1 MADKPW
7 KQFERHAASL
17 FDGKRHWA
25 NSGERVDF
33 ESEWAIG
40 QCKLV
45 KSLSLEA
52 LTKLAEEMEEE
63 AKKKGKIGVVCTKV
77 RRGSGKTS
85 PTLVTMT
92 EDCLKVLV
100 AYLVCRVLKQYKEDE
115 QRGKT
120 SEKYRPS
127 NVAHGDEDDARL

>member
-1 MADKPW
+1 MSDKPW

-33 ESEWAIG
+33 ESDWAIG

-45 KSLSLEA
+45 KTLSLEA
-52 LTKLAEEMEEE
+52 LTKLAEEMEAEGR
-63 AKKKGKIGVVCTKV
+63 KKCKVGIVCTKV

-85 PTLVTMT
+85 PTLIVMT
-92 EDCLKVLV
+92 EESMKALV
-100 AYLVCRVLKQYKEDE
+100 QNKIWHLVREHGLDNI
-115 QRGKT
+115 KT
-120 SEKYRPS
+120 
-127 NVAHGDEDDARL
+127 